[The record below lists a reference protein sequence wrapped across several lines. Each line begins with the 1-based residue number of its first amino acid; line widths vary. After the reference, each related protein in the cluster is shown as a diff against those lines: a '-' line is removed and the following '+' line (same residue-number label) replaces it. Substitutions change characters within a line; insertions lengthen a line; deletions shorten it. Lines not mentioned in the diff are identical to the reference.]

1 MPNLIAAASA
11 ALFSDPRFTTYEQL
25 EQDIDN
31 SDLFHIAVQKS
42 NELERKRERFAT
54 QSTLHAYLL
63 CDPPNLAL
71 GNLHHP
77 RVSKTT
83 KIHSSNAEEI
93 YSVLTS
99 EQTPSLVL
107 LTNNV
112 LAKIGLSEFILLRE
126 KTPHCLYIIQDYDC
140 HHWYRMSVQCALLS
154 DIYVP
159 GHPTTPP
166 FVKLICSHRLQ
177 TVPIGSI
184 QWEKDFLLDN
194 LPLILSKDRPVQIAG
209 KHSLYARFPYRN
221 KLIATFGNHFPN
233 VGFTDTQHF
242 HQWTQAEKLKDWTQS
257 MFHFVAPVS
266 CDIPIRVYDAL
277 VTGGI
282 PLVPNSMVLSF
293 GVLMIPT
300 DWYETYGPNEIN
312 SPKSFLTNW
321 ITNRKKLTLSEQLE
335 RVSKAIRDFH
345 IDSIIE
351 QLVRQSLCEINLES
365 STSDKSNKIV
375 QI

>member
-1 MPNLIAAASA
+1 MTDLMAAASA

-54 QSTLHAYLL
+54 QPTFNAYLL

-71 GNLHHP
+71 GSLHHP

-83 KIHSSNAEEI
+83 KIHTSNAEEI
-93 YSVLTS
+93 YSVLS
-99 EQTPSLVL
+99 AEQTPSLVL

-112 LAKIGLSEFILLRE
+112 LAKIGLSGFILLRE
-126 KTPHCLYIIQDYDC
+126 KTLHCLYVIQDYDC

-154 DIYVP
+154 DVYVP

-194 LPLILSKDRPVQIAG
+194 LPLILSTDRPVQIAG

-221 KLIATFGNHFPN
+221 RLIATFGTHFPN
-233 VGFTDTQHF
+233 VGFTDTHHF

-277 VTGGI
+277 VTGGM
-282 PLVPNSMVLSF
+282 PVVPKAMAQSLHAV
-293 GVLMIPT
+293 GIT
-300 DWYETYGPNEIN
+300 AAWYEDYGAKELFNPIDAYNIWTRRC
-312 SPKSFLTNW
+312 KALTD
-321 ITNRKKLTLSEQLE
+321 LDHYE
-335 RVSKAIRDFH
+335 RVLQAIKTFH
-345 IDSIIE
+345 IDAILSQISDVAFSELTQRKRKGNHRSIYP
-351 QLVRQSLCEINLES
+351 
-365 STSDKSNKIV
+365 
-375 QI
+375 

>member
-1 MPNLIAAASA
+1 MTDLIAAASA
-11 ALFSDPRFTTYEQL
+11 ALFSDHRFAEYERL
-25 EQDIDN
+25 EQEVDN
-31 SDLFHIAVQKS
+31 SDLFNIAVQKLT
-42 NELERKRERFAT
+42 ELERKKERFAKQPSVT
-54 QSTLHAYLL
+54 AYLL

-71 GNLHHP
+71 GNLRHP

-93 YSVLTS
+93 YSVLNS
-99 EQTPSLVL
+99 EPTPSLVL

-126 KTPHCLYIIQDYDC
+126 KTSHCVYVIQDYDC

-221 KLIATFGNHFPN
+221 KLIATFGTHFSN

-257 MFHFVAPVS
+257 RFHFVAPVS

-277 VTGGI
+277 VSGG
-282 PLVPNSMVLSF
+282 VPVVPKVMAQSLQAV
-293 GVLMIPT
+293 GIT
-300 DWYETYGPNEIN
+300 TAWYEDYGPKELIN
-312 SPKSFLTNW
+312 PIDAYNVWTRRRQDSTDLDYY
-321 ITNRKKLTLSEQLE
+321 E
-335 RVSKAIRDFH
+335 RVLQAIKTFH
-345 IDSIIE
+345 IDAILS
-351 QLVRQSLCEINLES
+351 Q
-365 STSDKSNKIV
+365 TSDVALSEV
-375 QI
+375 SRH